1 MTPRSSY
8 ATRLSL
14 VAGAVSRAATRRKRK
29 SDGALVLRNPSLST
43 CSSLTS
49 LTLVCSSAELL
60 PRDRRKTKTAAN
72 EQRRLNAAFKSY
84 LDSRTTVPRPRPG
97 GGSRDAARPPTA
109 LPAKKELARM
119 QRLRAA
125 PVRFEHDRSLSRRG

>member
-1 MTPRSSY
+1 MRFP
-8 ATRLSL
+8 APLL
-14 VAGAVSRAATRRKRK
+14 EGKRK
-29 SDGALVLRNPSLST
+29 NDGALVLRNPSLST

-84 LDSRTTVPRPRPG
+84 LDTRHPPRPRPG
-97 GGSRDAARPPTA
+97 GGSRDAARPLTA
-109 LPAKKELARM
+109 LPAKKEQARM